1 MDLLIVDTQHRRTQL
16 SPRFLPTARC
26 EAMSGRDLR
35 GFITNCRTEDLEKLT
50 LRMKDGLGS
59 SKYKPAEYEKLQ
71 AIVDAKQLQS
81 THIAQKVKRTLR
93 TAKKTKE
100 SSLLRQH
107 RQVWSRENIKLAD
120 AGEKAEAE
128 LQGFLGLNGLGSII
142 DKEVLSE
149 LLDHELLLESELD
162 AFRCATVEP
171 IWQLREDLQYRLTEV
186 QHQQQHQPPQPADW
200 EKVLHQVNYVK
211 DQQDAINGKLH
222 TEYLAIEED
231 ILSLGVEESSTK
243 TADCLVPV
251 DQVPEEVLY
260 IDCPYPGLTASL
272 IKEFQSLSEKYQSRL
287 QSVQDRLQGLD
298 RFCGW
303 SADDHLRFQMTV
315 SQYPP
320 DLHNHRALYMDMLQR
335 VFPHRSR
342 QELTDHERSWD
353 WQRFTQTQMRV
364 VAQSWQRDRAD
375 LMFKALVTLEE
386 ARQAYQEE
394 LALHTDRK
402 HQQDICSRLSDKL
415 QKWRAHQEEVAR
427 LESAIAGRQQ
437 EEKEDRLRREQ
448 ERDSAMRSLQKEKVK
463 QYYAEKQR
471 RREELER
478 RDQQRLTE
486 LRRLMA
492 EQAKRDKERVQF
504 REEALLQRR
513 QEREA
518 QALQRL
524 KEEEERDGR
533 LEALRNQVAVVAEP
547 DPERMMGDTE
557 AWRGRI
563 MQQSGEEEFRLHR
576 PLYHLN
582 TYTDS
587 QIVSDP
593 RVRLEQALR
602 AAGLHDT
609 LYAKEVL
616 SVVQPPRPPRR
627 DTDSTGFKSST
638 KSV

>member
-1 MDLLIVDTQHRRTQL
+1 
-16 SPRFLPTARC
+16 
-26 EAMSGRDLR
+26 
-35 GFITNCRTEDLEKLT
+35 
-50 LRMKDGLGS
+50 MKDGLGS
-59 SKYKPAEYEKLQ
+59 SKYKPAEYETLQ

-128 LQGFLGLNGLGSII
+128 LQGFLELNGLGSII

-149 LLDHELLLESELD
+149 LLDHGTEPLSVLS
-162 AFRCATVEP
+162 ACATVEP

-303 SADDHLRFQMTV
+303 SAGDHLRFQMTV

-335 VFPHRSR
+335 LFPHRSR

-427 LESAIAGRQQ
+427 LEAAIAGRQQ

-471 RREELER
+471 RREELGR

-513 QEREA
+513 QERED

>member
-1 MDLLIVDTQHRRTQL
+1 
-16 SPRFLPTARC
+16 
-26 EAMSGRDLR
+26 MSGRDLR

>member
-1 MDLLIVDTQHRRTQL
+1 
-16 SPRFLPTARC
+16 
-26 EAMSGRDLR
+26 MSGRDLR

-71 AIVDAKQLQS
+71 AIVDAKLLQS
-81 THIAQKVKRTLR
+81 AHIAQKVKRTLR
-93 TAKKTKE
+93 TAKETKE

-107 RQVWSRENIKLAD
+107 RQVWSRENIKLAN

-128 LQGFLGLNGLGSII
+128 LQGFLGLNGLGSTT

-149 LLDHELLLESELD
+149 LLDPELLLESELD
-162 AFRCATVEP
+162 VFRCATVEP

-200 EKVLHQVNYVK
+200 EKVLHQVNSVK
-211 DQQDAINGKLH
+211 DQQDAINRKLH

-251 DQVPEEVLY
+251 DQVPEEFLN

-320 DLHNHRALYMDMLQR
+320 DLHNHRALYMDLLQR
-335 VFPHRSR
+335 LFPHRSR
-342 QELTDHERSWD
+342 QELTDHERRWD
-353 WQRFTQTQMRV
+353 WQRFTQTQMHV

-386 ARQAYQEE
+386 ARQTHREE

-427 LESAIAGRQQ
+427 LEAAIAGRQQ

-486 LRRLMA
+486 LRRFMA

-518 QALQRL
+518 QALQHL
-524 KEEEERDGR
+524 KEEEERDSR

-563 MQQSGEEEFRLHR
+563 MQQSGEEEFWLHR

-593 RVRLEQALR
+593 RVRIELALR

>member
-1 MDLLIVDTQHRRTQL
+1 
-16 SPRFLPTARC
+16 
-26 EAMSGRDLR
+26 MSARDLR

-81 THIAQKVKRTLR
+81 AHIAQKVKRTLR
-93 TAKKTKE
+93 TAKETKE

-107 RQVWSRENIKLAD
+107 RHVWSRENIKLAN

-128 LQGFLGLNGLGSII
+128 LQGFLGLNGLGCTT

-149 LLDHELLLESELD
+149 LLGPELLLESELD

-186 QHQQQHQPPQPADW
+186 QHQQQHQPPQPANW
-200 EKVLHQVNYVK
+200 EKILHQVNSVK
-211 DQQDAINGKLH
+211 DQQDAINRKLH

-231 ILSLGVEESSTK
+231 ILSLGVEKSSTK

-251 DQVPEEVLY
+251 DQVPEEVLN

-320 DLHNHRALYMDMLQR
+320 DLHNHRALYMDLLQR
-335 VFPHRSR
+335 LFPHRSR
-342 QELTDHERSWD
+342 QELMDHERRWD
-353 WQRFTQTQMRV
+353 WQRFTQTQMHV

-386 ARQAYQEE
+386 ARQTHREE

-402 HQQDICSRLSDKL
+402 HQQDICSRFSDKL

-427 LESAIAGRQQ
+427 LEAAIAGRQL

-486 LRRLMA
+486 LRRFMA

-518 QALQRL
+518 QALQHL
-524 KEEEERDGR
+524 KEEEERDSR

-563 MQQSGEEEFRLHR
+563 MQQSGEEEFRLQR

-593 RVRLEQALR
+593 RVRIEQALR

>member
-1 MDLLIVDTQHRRTQL
+1 
-16 SPRFLPTARC
+16 
-26 EAMSGRDLR
+26 MSGRDLH

-59 SKYKPAEYEKLQ
+59 SKYKPAEYEKLH
-71 AIVDAKQLQS
+71 AIVDAKRLQS
-81 THIAQKVKRTLR
+81 AHIAQKVKRTLR
-93 TAKKTKE
+93 AAKETKE

-107 RQVWSRENIKLAD
+107 RQVWSRENIKLAN

-128 LQGFLGLNGLGSII
+128 LQGFLRPNGLGSRT
-142 DKEVLSE
+142 DKGILSE
-149 LLDHELLLESELD
+149 LLDHELLLESELE

-171 IWQLREDLQYRLTEV
+171 IWQLRDDLQYRLTEV
-186 QHQQQHQPPQPADW
+186 QHQQHHQPPQLADW
-200 EKVLHQVNYVK
+200 EKVLHQVNFVK
-211 DQQDAINGKLH
+211 DQQDAINEKLH

-243 TADCLVPV
+243 TADCLVQV

-260 IDCPYPGLTASL
+260 LDCPYPGLTASL
-272 IKEFQSLSEKYQSRL
+272 IQEFQSLSEKYQSRL

-303 SADDHLRFQMTV
+303 LADDHLRFQMTV
-315 SQYPP
+315 SQYPH

-335 VFPHRSR
+335 LFPHRSR
-342 QELTDHERSWD
+342 QELINHKLSWD
-353 WQRFTQTQMRV
+353 WQRFTQTQLRV

-375 LMFKALVTLEE
+375 LLFKVLVTLEE

-394 LALHTDRK
+394 LALHTDRQ
-402 HQQDICSRLSDKL
+402 HQQEICSRLSDKL
-415 QKWRAHQEEVAR
+415 KKWRAHQEEVAR
-427 LESAIAGRQQ
+427 LEAAIAGRQQ
-437 EEKEDRLRREQ
+437 EEEEDRLRREQ

-492 EQAKRDKERVQF
+492 EQANRDKERVQF

-513 QEREA
+513 EEREA

-524 KEEEERDGR
+524 KEEEERGSR

-557 AWRGRI
+557 AWRGRLA
-563 MQQSGEEEFRLHR
+563 QQSGEEEFRLHR

-593 RVRLEQALR
+593 RVRIEQALR
-602 AAGLHDT
+602 AAGLHNT

-627 DTDSTGFKSST
+627 DTDSIGFKSST

>member
-1 MDLLIVDTQHRRTQL
+1 
-16 SPRFLPTARC
+16 
-26 EAMSGRDLR
+26 MSGRDLR
-35 GFITNCRTEDLEKLT
+35 SFITNCRTEDLEKLT

-81 THIAQKVKRTLR
+81 VHIAQKVKRTLR
-93 TAKKTKE
+93 TAKETKE

-107 RQVWSRENIKLAD
+107 RQVWSRENIKLAN

-186 QHQQQHQPPQPADW
+186 QHQRQHQPPQPADW
-200 EKVLHQVNYVK
+200 EKVLHQVNFVK

-320 DLHNHRALYMDMLQR
+320 DLHNHRALYMDVLQR
-335 VFPHRSR
+335 LFPHRSR

-375 LMFKALVTLEE
+375 LLFKALVTLEE
-386 ARQAYQEE
+386 ARQAHQEE

-427 LESAIAGRQQ
+427 LEAAIAGRQQ
-437 EEKEDRLRREQ
+437 EEEEDRLRRER

-524 KEEEERDGR
+524 KEEEERDSR
-533 LEALRNQVAVVAEP
+533 LEALRNQVAVVAAP
-547 DPERMMGDTE
+547 DPERMMGDTV
-557 AWRGRI
+557 AWRGRL

-593 RVRLEQALR
+593 RVRVEQALR
-602 AAGLHDT
+602 AAGLHNT

>member
-1 MDLLIVDTQHRRTQL
+1 
-16 SPRFLPTARC
+16 
-26 EAMSGRDLR
+26 MSGRDLR

-81 THIAQKVKRTLR
+81 THIAQKVKRTLG

-107 RQVWSRENIKLAD
+107 REVWSRENIKLAD

-128 LQGFLGLNGLGSII
+128 LQGFLELNGPGSII

-149 LLDHELLLESELD
+149 LLDHELFLESELD

-303 SADDHLRFQMTV
+303 SAGDHLRFQMTV

-335 VFPHRSR
+335 LFPHRSR

-471 RREELER
+471 RREELGR

>member
-1 MDLLIVDTQHRRTQL
+1 MVRGGNSCLGYTFCQPETCYAVEVTII
-16 SPRFLPTARC
+16 RC

-35 GFITNCRTEDLEKLT
+35 SFITNCRTEDLEKLT

-81 THIAQKVKRTLR
+81 VHIAQKVKRTLR
-93 TAKKTKE
+93 TAKETKE

-107 RQVWSRENIKLAD
+107 RQVWSRENIKLAN

-149 LLDHELLLESELD
+149 LLDHEVLLESELD

-186 QHQQQHQPPQPADW
+186 QHQWQHQPPQPSDW
-200 EKVLHQVNYVK
+200 EKVNFVK

-243 TADCLVPV
+243 IADCLVPV

-320 DLHNHRALYMDMLQR
+320 DLHNHRALYMDVLQR
-335 VFPHRSR
+335 LFPHRSR

-375 LMFKALVTLEE
+375 LLFKALVTLEE
-386 ARQAYQEE
+386 ARQAHQEE

-427 LESAIAGRQQ
+427 LEAAIAGRQQ
-437 EEKEDRLRREQ
+437 EEEEDRLRREQ

-524 KEEEERDGR
+524 KEEEERDSR

-557 AWRGRI
+557 AWRGRL

-593 RVRLEQALR
+593 RVRIEQALR
-602 AAGLHDT
+602 AAGLHST

>member
-1 MDLLIVDTQHRRTQL
+1 MKYSHL
-16 SPRFLPTARC
+16 SLRC

-35 GFITNCRTEDLEKLT
+35 SFITNCRTEDLEKLT

-81 THIAQKVKRTLR
+81 VHIAQKVKRTLR
-93 TAKKTKE
+93 TAKETKE

-107 RQVWSRENIKLAD
+107 RQVWSRENIKLAN

-149 LLDHELLLESELD
+149 LLDHEVLLESELD

-186 QHQQQHQPPQPADW
+186 QHQWQHQPPQPSDW
-200 EKVLHQVNYVK
+200 EKVLHQVNFVK

-243 TADCLVPV
+243 IADCLVPV

-320 DLHNHRALYMDMLQR
+320 DLHNHRALYMDVLQR
-335 VFPHRSR
+335 LFPHRSR

-375 LMFKALVTLEE
+375 LLFKALVTLEE
-386 ARQAYQEE
+386 ARQAHQEE

-427 LESAIAGRQQ
+427 LEAAIAGRQQ
-437 EEKEDRLRREQ
+437 EEEEDRLRREQ

-524 KEEEERDGR
+524 KEEEERDSR

-557 AWRGRI
+557 AWRGRL

-593 RVRLEQALR
+593 RVRIEQALR
-602 AAGLHDT
+602 AAGLHST